1 MKKIILPIITVM
13 LLFLIS
19 IVVFPRLPLSP
30 SNDEKEDSR
39 DSPADEQ
46 GTLKGYYFNGYI
58 DIREPFEDFD
68 EATTYMY
75 YMNNHL
81 KDYLN
86 QSVMVQNTEQDE
98 DFIHYFEQL
107 DEPVR
112 PVSFQN
118 KYDLNNGEYV
128 KVIFKGG
135 IMETHPMK
143 IGEVIDVEVVNSTN

>member
-1 MKKIILPIITVM
+1 MKKVILPVITLL

-19 IVVFPRLPLSP
+19 IAVIPSLPHSP
-30 SNDEKEDSR
+30 SNEEEEDTPNTFADEKD
-39 DSPADEQ
+39 
-46 GTLKGYYFNGYI
+46 TLQGYYFKGYI
-58 DIREPFEDFD
+58 DIRNPFENFD
-68 EATTYMY
+68 EATSYMY
-75 YMNNHL
+75 YMNNYL

-98 DFIHYFEQL
+98 DYIHYFEQL

-112 PVSFQN
+112 PVFFQN

-128 KVIFKGG
+128 KVTFKGG

-143 IGEVIDVEVVNSTN
+143 IGEVIDVEVMNGTD